1 MSLYAVLR
9 LLRVGG
15 VRVGRSY
22 RGGFPVAAVGP
33 GVAAVDGAALAFVC
47 GLTSDEFWE
56 NRNILWLCPN
66 YVI

>member
-33 GVAAVDGAALAFVC
+33 GVAAVDGAGLAFVC
-47 GLTSDEFWE
+47 GLTSDEF
-56 NRNILWLCPN
+56 
-66 YVI
+66 